1 MTNVF
6 MVFLGGGIGCALRY
20 GAGLVVTSTM
30 FPLATFVVNV
40 IGSMAI
46 GLFSGWASRFGWSEG
61 MRLMLTTGLCGG
73 FTTFST
79 FSKESLALAE
89 AGRWRVFAAYA
100 IGSVAVGI
108 AAVALGYWTARH

>member
-61 MRLMLTTGLCGG
+61 YGGLWR
-73 FTTFST
+73 
-79 FSKESLALAE
+79 EVLARAVRRCD
-89 AGRWRVFAAYA
+89 AGRSGFSAM
-100 IGSVAVGI
+100 
-108 AAVALGYWTARH
+108 